1 MWTSTSDKLG
11 QCYPHKGPIGRGKP
25 VGAKGPDDS
34 CGSSSGPDS
43 SGPPEFSTTVVATPY
58 PYKVNLFNI
67 SAFGVATPYPYKVSL
82 FNILAFGGHLQVPL
96 FQLRSQMQLMAVV
109 GEETTFL
116 HSILA

>member
-1 MWTSTSDKLG
+1 MTAADRLLDLMAVVLLSSPQLWLL
-11 QCYPHKGPIGRGKP
+11 PH
-25 VGAKGPDDS
+25 
-34 CGSSSGPDS
+34 
-43 SGPPEFSTTVVATPY
+43 TH

>member
-1 MWTSTSDKLG
+1 MWTSASDKLG
-11 QCYPHKGPIGRGKP
+11 QCCPHKGPIGRGKP

-43 SGPPEFSTTVVATPY
+43 SGPPEFSTTVVATPH
-58 PYKVNLFNI
+58 
-67 SAFGVATPYPYKVSL
+67 PYKVSL